1 MGEPFKD
8 LRILYDGLGRT
19 AVSWILDPRF
29 DDPYPHTFE
38 LHFSPVS
45 TGFDTGEYYIVG
57 SGNKVDFLLDVKFRD
72 AGLPSAAFYRVKL
85 TTPAGQYYSPARGLQ
100 GNVNDKNLGLVRE
113 LLRKENLALRNDRG
127 AAKGFLFKRRY
138 YGPPCSCTDK
148 NTGILVHSM
157 CRDCAGTGFK
167 DGYFP
172 GVEFSILAM
181 STEDQRDSASPAG
194 PQEIRAIEARCLAFP
209 AAASRDLWMEADT
222 SRLYEVK
229 DYSIIGRLGL
239 HPVAAKM
246 QLRELPLVDIV
257 PLLVS
262 LDKETSSPPTTAFAT
277 STVKPPL
284 PTPDWAVPKYTSP
297 STTTSPAIGPPGPTG
312 PTGPAGPTG
321 PKGDTGDTGLKGD
334 KGDTG
339 DTGTS
344 GAAATVTVGSVTT
357 GAPGS
362 NATVV
367 NAGTASAAVFNFTI
381 PRGDPGVSEDVTLT
395 TLVTSNSYAMSK
407 VDRYVGV
414 NYAGAVTITLAI
426 SPETGVIVTIKD
438 ESGNAGFANRAITI
452 LPVGTTIDNQS
463 SAIININNGALQLIY
478 RAGWRII

>member
-19 AVSWILDPRF
+19 AVSWTLDPRF

-57 SGNKVDFLLDVKFRD
+57 SGDKVDFLLDVKFRD

-172 GVEFSILAM
+172 GVEFPILAM

-209 AAASRDLWMEADT
+209 AATSRDLWMEADT

-262 LDKETSSPPTTAFAT
+262 LNKEASSPPTTAFAT

-284 PTPDWAVPKYTSP
+284 PTPDWAVPKYTTP
-297 STTTSPAIGPPGPTG
+297 PPTTTTTPAIGPPGPPGPQGPTG
-312 PTGPAGPTG
+312 PTGPAGGVANVPV
-321 PKGDTGDTGLKGD
+321 
-334 KGDTG
+334 
-339 DTGTS
+339 S
-344 GAAATVTVGSVTT
+344 AV
-357 GAPGS
+357 
-362 NATVV
+362 
-367 NAGTASAAVFNFTI
+367 TASTYAAVD
-381 PRGDPGVSEDVTLT
+381 GDYYL
-395 TLVTSNSYAMSK
+395 
-407 VDRYVGV
+407 GV
-414 NYAGAVTITLAI
+414 NYAGLVTVTLPVAPANGRMI
-426 SPETGVIVTIKD
+426 IVKD
-438 ESGNAGFANRAITI
+438 ESGQAGAQNRTITI
-452 LPVGTTIDNQS
+452 LPAAGSGLIDGAA
-463 SAIININNGALQLIY
+463 SAVLNINNGALQFVY
-478 RAGWRII
+478 RNGWRIV

>member
-172 GVEFSILAM
+172 GVEFPVLAM

-262 LDKETSSPPTTAFAT
+262 LDKEASSPPTTAFAT

-284 PTPDWAVPKYTSP
+284 PTPDWAVPKYTTP
-297 STTTSPAIGPPGPTG
+297 STTTSPAIGPPGPPGPPGPTGPTGATGPSGPQGPTG
-312 PTGPAGPTG
+312 PTGPAGSTNVPVG
-321 PKGDTGDTGLKGD
+321 
-334 KGDTG
+334 
-339 DTGTS
+339 
-344 GAAATVTVGSVTT
+344 TVTT
-357 GAPGS
+357 
-362 NATVV
+362 ATY
-367 NAGTASAAVFNFTI
+367 AAVD
-381 PRGDPGVSEDVTLT
+381 GDYYL
-395 TLVTSNSYAMSK
+395 
-407 VDRYVGV
+407 GV
-414 NYAGAVTITLAI
+414 NYAGLVTITLPVAPV
-426 SPETGVIVTIKD
+426 SGRMIVVKD
-438 ESGNAGFANRAITI
+438 ESGQAGAQNRTITI
-452 LPVGTTIDNQS
+452 LPAAGSGLIDGAA
-463 SAIININNGALQLIY
+463 SAVLNISNGALQFVY
-478 RAGWRII
+478 RNGWRIV